1 MPRREVLKF
10 RRCLSGGD
18 GFAEELRGHPEPA
31 AEAVAEDVKIVGAAY
46 HRLPQSSRSLAAFD
60 VGKGEAGRRLNR
72 LDLGIFNLSVLRDE
86 EVRRLGIVVD
96 GTATVEAPKIGLIP
110 NALDDDAR
118 ALSHRVE
125 KGGSEERRCGK
136 RGGSKCESW

>member
-72 LDLGIFNLSVLRDE
+72 LDLGIFNLSILSDDA
-86 EVRRLGIVVD
+86 VRRLGIDRKSVDWGKGVVI
-96 GTATVEAPKIGLIP
+96 TLRSRWSQ
-110 NALDDDAR
+110 L
-118 ALSHRVE
+118 HR
-125 KGGSEERRCGK
+125 KK
-136 RGGSKCESW
+136 KSKK

>member
-31 AEAVAEDVKIVGAAY
+31 AEAVAEDVKLVGAAY

-72 LDLGIFNLSVLRDE
+72 LDLGILNLSVLSDE
-86 EVRRLGIVVD
+86 EVRRLGIVCD
-96 GTATVEAPKIGLIP
+96 GPATVAAPKIDLIRTD
-110 NALDDDAR
+110 LDTATRAR
-118 ALSHRVE
+118 ST
-125 KGGSEERRCGK
+125 
-136 RGGSKCESW
+136 RGAT

>member
-96 GTATVEAPKIGLIP
+96 GTATVE
-110 NALDDDAR
+110 R
-118 ALSHRVE
+118 
-125 KGGSEERRCGK
+125 SEEHTSELQSLMRISYAVLCLKKKKGMPRTL
-136 RGGSKCESW
+136 

>member
-1 MPRREVLKF
+1 MV
-10 RRCLSGGD
+10 C
-18 GFAEELRGHPEPA
+18 
-31 AEAVAEDVKIVGAAY
+31 AAY
-46 HRLPQSSRSLAAFD
+46 HRLPQSSISLAAFD

-110 NALDDDAR
+110 KALDDDAR

-125 KGGSEERRCGK
+125 KRSEEHTSELQSLMRISYAVFCLK
-136 RGGSKCESW
+136 NKNTMTTTVSQA

>member
-1 MPRREVLKF
+1 MV
-10 RRCLSGGD
+10 C
-18 GFAEELRGHPEPA
+18 
-31 AEAVAEDVKIVGAAY
+31 AAY

-110 NALDDDAR
+110 KALDDDAR

-125 KGGSEERRCGK
+125 KGALRLGDRKSTRLN
-136 RGGSKCESW
+136 SSH

>member
-1 MPRREVLKF
+1 MV
-10 RRCLSGGD
+10 C
-18 GFAEELRGHPEPA
+18 
-31 AEAVAEDVKIVGAAY
+31 AAY
-46 HRLPQSSRSLAAFD
+46 HRLPQSSISLAAFD

-110 NALDDDAR
+110 KALDDDAR

-125 KGGSEERRCGK
+125 KGALRLGAVILPRRRWCVPFEPNTNLRRDQIGRASCREK
-136 RGGSKCESW
+136 MCE

>member
-110 NALDDDAR
+110 KALR
-118 ALSHRVE
+118 
-125 KGGSEERRCGK
+125 SEEHTSELQSLMRISYAVFCLKNKNELRL
-136 RGGSKCESW
+136 